1 MKQKLQF
8 SVLFL
13 FFIFLSNAQTFDIG
27 NLRYTVTNGLN
38 VNVAQ
43 IGASSGVENIPSS
56 VVNSGVTYNVTS
68 IKDYGFYYSN
78 ATSVNIPN
86 SITHIG
92 VAAFRYSSLTSI
104 NIPSSVTSFGFVAL
118 ECFNLTSVTVNW
130 TTPLTV
136 GSDLFSSTNIP
147 TIPLYVPAGTEALYE
162 GAAVWTNFNSI
173 NAILSSEDFN
183 QSKISVY
190 PNPSNGIFN
199 IENEGSTTIE
209 IFDILGNQITT
220 QKANVGDTMVDLN
233 GFTAGIYFAKIT
245 TENNQTQTVKLI
257 KQ

>member
-13 FFIFLSNAQTFDIG
+13 FLIFLSNAQTFDIG

-43 IGASSGVENIPSS
+43 IGSSSGVENIPSS
-56 VVNSGVTYNVTS
+56 VVNSGITYNVTS
-68 IKDYGFYYSN
+68 IKDYGFYFSD

-118 ECFNLTSVTVNW
+118 DSNSLTSVTVNW
-130 TTPLTV
+130 TTPPTV
-136 GSDLFSSTNIP
+136 GSDLFSSSHIP

-190 PNPSNGIFN
+190 PNPTTNFITVSGLLNSEAYVIYDMMGRKLQNGILNNNDTIN
-199 IENEGSTTIE
+199 IENLATGKYLLQFSNGATSY
-209 IFDILGNQITT
+209 ILKN
-220 QKANVGDTMVDLN
+220 
-233 GFTAGIYFAKIT
+233 
-245 TENNQTQTVKLI
+245 
-257 KQ
+257 